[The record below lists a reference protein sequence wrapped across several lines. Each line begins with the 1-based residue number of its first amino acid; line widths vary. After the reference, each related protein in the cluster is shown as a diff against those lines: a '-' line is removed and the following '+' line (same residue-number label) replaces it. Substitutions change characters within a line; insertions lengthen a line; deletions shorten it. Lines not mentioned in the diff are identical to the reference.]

1 MNYNRIPY
9 DSLTIQDY
17 LDVLPSGNKIVN
29 LTRNNHGATRKR
41 YLTNCVTPG
50 HDDKNPSMTLYEGRS
65 KVVYH
70 CYSCAENNKNSRDEI
85 NNYFHEKF
93 RGKYANQ

>member
-1 MNYNRIPY
+1 MNYTRIPY

-17 LDVLPSGNKIVN
+17 LGELPSGNKIIKLSN
-29 LTRNNHGATRKR
+29 GER

-50 HDDKNPSMTLYEGRS
+50 HEDKNPSMILYEGRS

-70 CYSCAENNKNSRDEI
+70 CYSCADNNKNARDEM
-85 NNYFHEKF
+85 NNFFHEKF
-93 RGKYANQ
+93 RGKYV